1 MTRLQNLSGSNF
13 DATPQ
18 RNILSLYEVRD
29 NLSAAQLA
37 AIKEREAAIAK
48 ETAQQHQVQ
57 LLKQAQAQRQREEAA
72 QRRGLQGGRDADPEE
87 ERGRGHLQQH
97 AQTQR
102 KLRAARRSSDGG
114 SANAHELVYQL
125 SPDDDEDDEEA
136 DSDVEREISAA
147 AAAADSVSVAAG
159 GGTGRAHLAGDHLDD
174 VELSISDNAI
184 EHDGAEFNFAD
195 ERKGVRR

>member
-48 ETAQQHQVQ
+48 ETAQQYQVQ
-57 LLKQAQAQRQREEAA
+57 LLKQAHAQRQREEAA
-72 QRRGLQGGRDADPEE
+72 QRRGQGGRDADSEE
-87 ERGRGHLQQH
+87 SERGRGHLQQH

-114 SANAHELVYQL
+114 SQNVHELVYQL

-136 DSDVEREISAA
+136 DSDAEREISAA
-147 AAAADSVSVAAG
+147 AAAAESVSVAAG
-159 GGTGRAHLAGDHLDD
+159 GGAGRAHLAGDHLDD
-174 VELSISDNAI
+174 VELSISEESITKRETASFSCRQQPD
-184 EHDGAEFNFAD
+184 FS
-195 ERKGVRR
+195 